1 MKFII
6 KEEVG
11 VTACATDDSEMDEED
26 GDEDEVLI
34 SWNLESQFYITQVG
48 KQSGEIQPILEET
61 SRCWFSFI
69 GQDLYWGGWKIE
81 NFIEPNKE

>member
-34 SWNLESQFYITQVG
+34 SWNLESQFSQCCPHRTLSDSISATG
-48 KQSGEIQPILEET
+48 RGRLSK
-61 SRCWFSFI
+61 C
-69 GQDLYWGGWKIE
+69 
-81 NFIEPNKE
+81 

>member
-1 MKFII
+1 MVLAYSWGTWNGACYYIEVDCKLFLHATPNIKLQVFAERYRMKFII

-34 SWNLESQFYITQVG
+34 SWNLESQFSQ
-48 KQSGEIQPILEET
+48 
-61 SRCWFSFI
+61 
-69 GQDLYWGGWKIE
+69 
-81 NFIEPNKE
+81 